1 MSATPDNTLADLERL
16 VADLQ
21 RQLAERTAERDEAR
35 EQQTATAEVLQ
46 VINSSSGDLVPV
58 FEAML
63 DKAIRLCEATHGH
76 LLAYDGERF
85 HRSAARGN
93 ARAMSSGRGRP
104 VLLGHIQPHRWGDSS
119 AVSGSST

>member
-16 VADLQ
+16 VAELQ
-21 RQLAERTAERDEAR
+21 RQLAERAAERDEAR

-63 DKAIRLCEATHGH
+63 DKAIRLCEATMVTSLPTTVNTFIGPRP
-76 LLAYDGERF
+76 AVM
-85 HRSAARGN
+85 
-93 ARAMSSGRGRP
+93 RAMSSGRGRL
-104 VLLGHIQPHRWGDSS
+104 VLLGHIQPPRWGDSS